1 MMEKLRSR
9 REKSGLSNRE
19 MSSLDEPGSADPD
32 KQKKEKKKK
41 KGKVSMYAMV
51 LISNGS
57 VNIWDTNNG
66 LLTLKR

>member
-41 KGKVSMYAMV
+41 KGKVSMYV
-51 LISNGS
+51 EQISVRIS
-57 VNIWDTNNG
+57 E
-66 LLTLKR
+66 